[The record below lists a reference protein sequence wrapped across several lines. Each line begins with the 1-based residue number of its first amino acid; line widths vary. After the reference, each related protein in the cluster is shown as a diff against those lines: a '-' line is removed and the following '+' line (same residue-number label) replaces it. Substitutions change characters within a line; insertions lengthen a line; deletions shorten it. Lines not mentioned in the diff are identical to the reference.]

1 MRAVESAE
9 KLSKLVTPED
19 FDKAWHKC
27 SVDPISLYLYYY
39 KMHLF
44 TANER
49 SGLYNPKISKNSV
62 NMWHFALEVFD
73 RFRGFESDPY
83 KLYNRK
89 RANG

>member
-1 MRAVESAE
+1 
-9 KLSKLVTPED
+9 
-19 FDKAWHKC
+19 
-27 SVDPISLYLYYY
+27 
-39 KMHLF
+39 MHLF